1 LPTLRELYSAKSEE
15 NHVDYLVAVLV
26 LVIGFGGVKLYAN
39 RRRADL
45 DWPRDMDFFAM
56 RRRVDSFFKRTGW
69 QVRNHILK
77 SEMTSPIDY
86 DFVVSRN
93 SREFLI
99 KCYPSGMASFATAL
113 KDLSR
118 LRSNRLYVDVGLILV
133 TAEKAPWGIM
143 KIALD
148 DGIFLLHYKTLNRLG
163 ALDAISTESL
173 RHLVEASK

>member
-1 LPTLRELYSAKSEE
+1 
-15 NHVDYLVAVLV
+15 
-26 LVIGFGGVKLYAN
+26 
-39 RRRADL
+39 
-45 DWPRDMDFFAM
+45 
-56 RRRVDSFFKRTGW
+56 
-69 QVRNHILK
+69 
-77 SEMTSPIDY
+77 
-86 DFVVSRN
+86 
-93 SREFLI
+93 
-99 KCYPSGMASFATAL
+99 MASFATAL